1 MNNKNLFLHYFRF
14 TIVAAVCVT
23 VWASAWAQETRFQ
36 ISANSVTYNQESST
50 GVFSGNVVITR
61 GDVKLNADWAE
72 YSISENGTG
81 RAVARGSPLTVSIGT
96 PEDGESYVTGTAK
109 NATIDYELDQIELKG
124 DVQIKQKDALLAA
137 HLAVYDIESGEIRT
151 FTDQDAGT
159 TDSRTTITIESVN

>member
-1 MNNKNLFLHYFRF
+1 MNNKKIFLHYLKFIF
-14 TIVAAVCVT
+14 VAAVCAT
-23 VWASAWAQETRFQ
+23 VWASAWAQQNRFQ
-36 ISANSVTYNQESST
+36 ISAESVTYNQESST

-61 GDVKLNADWAE
+61 GDVKLNAAWAE

-96 PEDGESYVTGTAK
+96 PEDGDSYVTGTAK
-109 NATIDYELDQIELKG
+109 HATIDYELDQIELKG
-124 DVQIKQKDALLAA
+124 DVRIKQKNALLTA
-137 HLAVYDIESGEIRT
+137 HLAVYDIESGDIRT

>member
-1 MNNKNLFLHYFRF
+1 MNKKNFLHYSRF
-14 TIVAAVCVT
+14 IIATVVCTT
-23 VWASAWAQETRFQ
+23 VWASAWAQENRFQ

-50 GVFSGNVVITR
+50 GVFSGKVVITR

-72 YSISENGTG
+72 YSISEIGTG
-81 RAVARGSPLTVSIGT
+81 RAVARGSPLTVSIGS
-96 PEDGESYVTGTAK
+96 PEDGESYVTGTAQH
-109 NATIDYELDQIELKG
+109 ATIDYELDQIELKG
-124 DVQIKQKDALLAA
+124 DVQIKQKNAFLTA

>member
-1 MNNKNLFLHYFRF
+1 M
-14 TIVAAVCVT
+14 
-23 VWASAWAQETRFQ
+23 
-36 ISANSVTYNQESST
+36 
-50 GVFSGNVVITR
+50 
-61 GDVKLNADWAE
+61 KLNADWAE

-81 RAVARGSPLTVSIGT
+81 KAVASGSPLTVSIGT

-109 NATIDYELDQIELKG
+109 SATIDYELDQIELKG
-124 DVQIKQKDALLAA
+124 DVQIKQNNALLTA

>member
-1 MNNKNLFLHYFRF
+1 MNNKKLFLPYFRF
-14 TIVAAVCVT
+14 TIVAAVCAT
-23 VWASAWAQETRFQ
+23 ASAWAQETRFQ
-36 ISANSVTYNQESST
+36 ISANSVAYNQESST

-109 NATIDYELDQIELKG
+109 NATIDYELNQIELKG